1 MILYDLKCAKN
12 HVFEAWF
19 RDSKAFDSQAKS
31 HKIVCPTCGS
41 KRVTKAPMA
50 PRLSMGRAAEAP
62 QVPSEP
68 AGRKVA
74 MVDPRTKVLQE
85 LRQFVESNCDYV
97 GPKFAEE
104 ARKIHYGEVEKRGIY
119 GEATPDEAKELADE
133 DIEVRAIPWPERG
146 DA

>member
-1 MILYDLKCAKN
+1 MILFDLKCPKN

-19 RDSKAFDSQAKS
+19 RDSKAFDAQAKS
-31 HKIVCPTCGS
+31 HKIVCPVCGS

-50 PRLSMGRAAEAP
+50 PRLSMGRAAAP
-62 QVPSEP
+62 PPAPP
-68 AGRKVA
+68 AGQKVA

-133 DIEVRAIPWPERG
+133 DIEVHAIPWPDRG